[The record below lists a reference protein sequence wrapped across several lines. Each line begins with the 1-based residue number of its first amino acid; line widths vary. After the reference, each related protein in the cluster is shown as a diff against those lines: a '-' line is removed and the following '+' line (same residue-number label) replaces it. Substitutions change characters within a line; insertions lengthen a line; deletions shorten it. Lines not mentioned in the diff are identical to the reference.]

1 MTFGPSSSLER
12 IGVSCFVGS
21 GVEEFAVPDGV
32 RELCEGCFLGCKGL
46 RRVTFGPS
54 SSLERIGVVCFAGSR
69 VEGFAILDGVR
80 ELCDYCFV
88 VCKSLRRVRFGPS
101 SSLERIGDFCFGG
114 SPLVGFKPP
123 PSVRDVG
130 RSIVPGRP
138 TLFVVTLSG
147 MRLTLKCELTDK
159 VEDLKAK
166 IHAKVGLPP
175 DQQRLIFAGSQ
186 LEDGNALLD
195 YKIEPGSVVHLI
207 VR

>member
-1 MTFGPSSSLER
+1 M
-12 IGVSCFVGS
+12 
-21 GVEEFAVPDGV
+21 
-32 RELCEGCFLGCKGL
+32 
-46 RRVTFGPS
+46 RRVT
-54 SSLERIGVVCFAGSR
+54 
-69 VEGFAILDGVR
+69 
-80 ELCDYCFV
+80 
-88 VCKSLRRVRFGPS
+88 FGPS

-147 MRLTLKCELTDK
+147 KRLTLKCELTDK

-175 DQQRLIFAGSQ
+175 NQQRLIFAGSQ